1 MLNSLNVAQ
10 SGLSASKIAVENVS
24 NNISNENTPGYKK
37 RVVQLSELEL
47 IDGRMT
53 GRGVRADEVYRITSQ
68 YLYDNMVNENSK
80 TNYLSEVSSMIG
92 NIEKMFQEGE
102 DSGFSSDFNRFLQ
115 SVENLR
121 SNPNSEIYKN
131 TFKTQGRV
139 LVDSLQNLYANIEKQ
154 ENLTRTSLE
163 TNVDTINE
171 IIKEIGDVNSQM
183 GQYIVASNDLL
194 DKRDSLEKE
203 LSKYVDI
210 EVDRSNDEYS
220 LKIGG
225 VVAVRFNTNIREVN
239 LVEKKIAQIDRFSTN
254 PPAGA
259 PIGWKPENAIEE
271 KFGTLQTG
279 DKVTYK
285 LNNEFSV
292 SVEIGSNQYTD
303 SEGNSYSIDFD
314 NDGTSDTVDETNY
327 VRALASAINHNS
339 DISEKVV
346 AYNGNYELDAAGNR
360 VDNFTS
366 DDFLLVEARY
376 SGEEGKFSGRIS
388 VKKAAGNPTE
398 NGTLFKN
405 DYQSVE
411 GSNRVSLAIYDKE
424 VNTNSGVIKAQ
435 TENLTTNAIGN
446 KIIDYKE
453 KLDAF
458 AATISD
464 IYDKYIK
471 VGTDDYKFGHIASD
485 EYNGTE
491 NIKHLNLFSGSDVKS
506 LKFND
511 SAVNDLKQVDLDYMA
526 TLQWKKNIEFGGFGQ
541 NVESKNATSFSEFF
555 QEIRINI
562 SSDKENND
570 FLLEA
575 QVTVEQSL
583 QVTYDK
589 LTKVDSDEEMI
600 NLIKFQAAYTANAKI
615 ITVVDQMLDTI
626 LGIR

>member
-1 MLNSLNVAQ
+1 MLDSLNIAQ
-10 SGLSASKIAVENVS
+10 TGLGASKIAVENVS

-47 IDGRMT
+47 IDDNIA

-68 YLYDNMVNENSK
+68 YLYNNIVNENTK
-80 TNYLSEVSSMIG
+80 TNYFKEVSLMTG
-92 NIEKMFQEGE
+92 NIEKMFQETE

-121 SNPNSEIYKN
+121 SNPNSEIYKT
-131 TFKTQGRV
+131 TFKTQGQAI
-139 LVDSLQNLYANIEKQ
+139 VDSLQNLYANIEEQ
-154 ENLTRTSLE
+154 EKLTRISLE
-163 TNVDTINE
+163 KNVETINE
-171 IIKEIGDVNSQM
+171 LIGEISSVGSKM
-183 GQYIVASNDLL
+183 EKYPASSNDLL
-194 DKRDSLEKE
+194 DKRDYLEKK
-203 LSKYVDI
+203 LSKFLDV
-210 EVDRSNDEYS
+210 EANRSNQEYK
-220 LKIGG
+220 LKIAGT
-225 VVAVRFNTNIREVN
+225 VALSFNTNVRPVE
-239 LVEKKIAQIDRFSTN
+239 LVEDKITQIDRFATN
-254 PPAGA
+254 PPE
-259 PIGWKPENAIEE
+259 PTPFDWVPEDSIEE
-271 KFGTLQTG
+271 KFGTLQNG

-303 SEGNSYSIDFD
+303 NKGNSYNIDFD
-314 NDGTSDTVDETNY
+314 SDGTVDTVDASNY

-339 DISEKVV
+339 NISEKVI
-346 AYNGNYELDAAGNR
+346 AYNGNYELDDDGNR

-376 SGEEGKFSGRIS
+376 PGEEGKFSGRIA
-388 VKKAAGNPTE
+388 VKKAAGSPTQ

-405 DYQSVE
+405 EDRSIK
-411 GSNRVSLAIYDKE
+411 GANKVSLAIYGQE
-424 VNTNSGVIKAQ
+424 LNINSGVIKAQ
-435 TENLTTNAIGN
+435 TENLTTDAIGN

-458 AATISD
+458 ASAISD

-471 VGTDDYKFGHIASD
+471 IDTDEYTYGHIATD
-485 EYNGTE
+485 EYNGTQNIE
-491 NIKHLNLFSGSDVKS
+491 NLNLFSGADVKS
-506 LKFND
+506 LKFNA
-511 SAVNDLKQVDLDYMA
+511 SAVNDLNQANLDYMA
-526 TLQWKKNIEFGGFGQ
+526 TLQWKKDVEFGGFGQ
-541 NVESKNATSFSEFF
+541 NLDTKDKTSFSEFF
-555 QEIRINI
+555 QEIRVNI

-575 QVTVEQSL
+575 QVTVEKSL
-583 QVTYDK
+583 EVTYDR

-600 NLIKFQAAYTANAKI
+600 NLMKFQAAYTASAKI